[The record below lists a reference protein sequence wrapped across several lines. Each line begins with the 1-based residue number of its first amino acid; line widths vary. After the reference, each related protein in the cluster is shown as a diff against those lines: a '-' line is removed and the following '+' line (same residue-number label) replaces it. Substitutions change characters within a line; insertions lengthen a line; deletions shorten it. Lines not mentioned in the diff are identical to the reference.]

1 MNTEPSLRL
10 METRFDPSI
19 PHLLPHENMYK
30 IQVGSRLFQIS
41 GASLSSDGPSFFTD
55 CFSKQDG
62 GMKPSNASGDH
73 KVLFIDRSAE
83 IFQLIYT
90 HLQGY
95 FIDIKNEVQYTMLYA
110 DAMYY
115 NLPRLRSILKEYE
128 YYFTNI
134 SGRTFKI
141 AKSLFRRKGDSPNF
155 FLMTYDALYSDVE
168 ALFMAKK
175 LLRPPPQSPPY
186 VPRSPE
192 FFQDLLEL
200 LGGASIDLDD
210 KRRESLIKECRYYRF
225 LNLEQRL
232 IKSRINYNPI
242 TKEEDIYLSLDDL
255 NKKSI
260 YLSEEK
266 EVESQVTPECF
277 TDLCPNTD
285 NSPEVSEGEPPVKKL
300 KAVPLNVRYKK
311 CWNICSY
318 KRPYLDE
325 YSRDL
330 VFQIDAP
337 ECTLIFNKRKKII
350 HVALANNTAR
360 QFEMSFSSALNEVG
374 INLSKYK
381 VKFPAIQS
389 SSSSPSSSSR
399 SQPPH
404 LVLPACI
411 SICDLNV
418 NGHKCPNFGLLVT
431 ESKSNEQVLDFTNVE
446 ETSYCPGMQLYLS
459 KSVWKFGAKHGKIM
473 MIALKAESFN
483 GTKEFCKMI
492 EYL

>member
-1 MNTEPSLRL
+1 
-10 METRFDPSI
+10 MERPFDPSI
-19 PHLLPHENMYK
+19 PNLLPHENMYK

-62 GMKPSNASGDH
+62 DTNEQQNKPLYLSGDH
-73 KVLFIDRSAE
+73 KVLFIDRSAD
-83 IFQLIYT
+83 IFQLIYA

-95 FIDIKNEVQYTMLYA
+95 FVDIKDEVQYTMLYA

-134 SGRTFKI
+134 SGTTFKI

-155 FLMTYDALYSDVE
+155 FLMTYNALYADVE
-168 ALFMAKK
+168 EFFIAKK
-175 LLRPPPQSPPY
+175 LLRPPAQSPLY
-186 VPRSPE
+186 VPRSPA
-192 FFQDLLEL
+192 FFQDILAL

-232 IKSRINYNPI
+232 IKCRIRYNAI
-242 TKEEDIYLSLDDL
+242 TKEEDIYLSLSDL

-260 YLSEEK
+260 EIPAEK
-266 EVESQVTPECF
+266 GVESHISQECY
-277 TDLCPNTD
+277 TDSCPTTE
-285 NSPEVSEGEPPVKKL
+285 NSPALDVASEGEPPAKKL
-300 KAVPLNVRYKK
+300 KTVPLNQRHKK
-311 CWNICSY
+311 YWNICCY

-330 VFQIDAP
+330 IFQIDAP
-337 ECTLIFNKRKKII
+337 ECTLIFNKRNKII

-360 QFEMSFSSALNEVG
+360 QFENSFSAALNVIG
-374 INLSKYK
+374 INLSNYL
-381 VKFPAIQS
+381 VKLPPSQMS
-389 SSSSPSSSSR
+389 SSSSSSR
-399 SQPPH
+399 SQSPH
-404 LVLPACI
+404 LVLPACV
-411 SICDLNV
+411 SICDLHV
-418 NGHKCPNFGLLVT
+418 NGLKCPNFGVLVA
-431 ESKSNEQVLDFTNVE
+431 ENKSQEQVRDFTNME
-446 ETSYCPGMQLYLS
+446 EPSYCPGMELYLS
-459 KSVWKFGAKHGKIM
+459 KSVWKFGVKHGKIM
-473 MIALKAESFN
+473 MVALKAESFN
-483 GTKEFCKMI
+483 NIKEFCKMI